1 MALGHG
7 RVLSTSSLLP
17 ISDRPTSQLMR
28 SGSVPQ
34 NHGPS
39 TQSRS
44 PSVPA
49 PARQRSVT
57 VAGVMKERLE
67 GQSLSSVTSA
77 SEAGASGMTVEQRKR
92 STTIGHLPPVPTTK
106 PPPLPGGLGE
116 SAGLRSSSVGQ
127 PPSRPVPGPP
137 QPAPLRPSRS
147 EFRRSRSISSDSR
160 PGTSPGSLPLRID
173 VQQRAPARPAT
184 AEGGTG
190 YANFW
195 DGPHST
201 RHAVLQK
208 ALPSIPQEV
217 SPAAS
222 PVKDN
227 DQTATSMFQ
236 EVVVPTRAAG
246 DLHGFSPS
254 LPVFRRSEEIA
265 DDQSR
270 SHSPESPAREEAT
283 TQAAAPSVSEQPS
296 SRLTGAL
303 PAPSPLRIPS
313 LVRRPAVSNASVTS
327 PRMGSPRTPRLPS
340 GPRPAPASPVHP
352 TPVVQDSPVVQRGA
366 GARSPS
372 RPRPELGI
380 TIGSHSTSSLATS
393 YPSPPPPPSI
403 PPPPPPVTT
412 TSPLLPSQLPPSSAA
427 PAVAT
432 TVAHVRAPSDSTH
445 SEDVKSPA
453 STEAPAVRSLPA
465 PPGAIPEYALHDGSR
480 PNHHSYRSESPSG
493 QSVLGSPPPYHVVC
507 WDCQP
512 PQDEQDEQRHH
523 TQQGQAEPPPNNA
536 NEARPLPSTASTE
549 GSFRRVRVRPPLPA
563 GPRMPSIRRRADT
576 LPSSGSR
583 RRRLRSSAEANDAVL
598 HSPVSRISSN
608 RWPAYT
614 LDGAK
619 LVFTSEQLQSTVSQA
634 IRHSA
639 QASSIRL
646 LRPEDVETR
655 IPTEL
660 SRLEERR
667 IDIKAQFASLKRARD
682 QTLSSLS
689 SMFSSTEAQGSGSQ
703 HVQELR
709 NVSARLDKLC
719 EDLHT
724 TGERIAELRSL
735 LAAHQSSALSVAL
748 RKLNSSFQRR
758 CAELNRE
765 REHARE
771 LEAERDEAWQHAS
784 AVAKEL
790 DEMCV
795 KVEGSTPGSS
805 RRSSRVIASRK
816 SSLRVSRAGL
826 RPSSSSRR
834 TSTISSGAKS
844 GYSSDSDGIPPVPRL
859 PGRSSLSPTA
869 GRRPRAL
876 SDGAIGHRQQRKLD
890 ASAPIWKHDRRV
902 RSRSVPPRASLAAGE
917 IDMRSYQLS

>member
-1 MALGHG
+1 M
-7 RVLSTSSLLP
+7 V
-17 ISDRPTSQLMR
+17 
-28 SGSVPQ
+28 
-34 NHGPS
+34 
-39 TQSRS
+39 
-44 PSVPA
+44 
-49 PARQRSVT
+49 
-57 VAGVMKERLE
+57 
-67 GQSLSSVTSA
+67 
-77 SEAGASGMTVEQRKR
+77 VEQRKR
-92 STTIGHLPPVPTTK
+92 SPTISDLPPIPTVK
-106 PPPLPGGLGE
+106 PPPLPSGSRNEG
-116 SAGLRSSSVGQ
+116 ARLRSSSVGQ
-127 PPSRPVPGPP
+127 PPSRPVPSPP

-147 EFRRSRSISSDSR
+147 EFRRSRSSSTDGR
-160 PGTSPGSLPLRID
+160 PGTSPGSPPLRID
-173 VQQRAPARPAT
+173 TQQRAPARPAT

-190 YANFW
+190 YTNFW

-201 RHAVLQK
+201 RHQGLYK
-208 ALPSIPQEV
+208 TLPSIPQEV

-222 PVKDN
+222 PVNDN
-227 DQTATSMFQ
+227 GQTATNMFQ
-236 EVVVPTRAAG
+236 DVIVPPRAAG

-254 LPVFRRSEEIA
+254 LPVFRRSEEVA
-265 DDQSR
+265 SDQSR
-270 SHSPESPAREEAT
+270 SHSPERQQSPVRDEPSK
-283 TQAAAPSVSEQPS
+283 AAAPSVPEQS
-296 SRLTGAL
+296 SRKVSGAL

-327 PRMGSPRTPRLPS
+327 PRIGSPRTPRLPS

-352 TPVVQDSPVVQRGA
+352 TPGAENSPTVQRGM

-380 TIGSHSTSSLATS
+380 TIGTRSTSSLATS

-403 PPPPPPVTT
+403 PPPPPPIST
-412 TSPLLPSQLPPSSAA
+412 TSPLPPSQLPPPTVA
-427 PAVAT
+427 PALAP
-432 TVAHVRAPSDSTH
+432 TVTHVRAPSGSTH

-453 STEAPAVRSLPA
+453 STEAPAIRSLPA

-480 PNHHSYRSESPSG
+480 SNHHRSESPSG

-507 WDCQP
+507 WDCPP
-512 PQDEQDEQRHH
+512 PQGDEDEGSHRAQRSQD
-523 TQQGQAEPPPNNA
+523 EPPPTDA
-536 NEARPLPSTASTE
+536 NEAPPLPSTASTE

-583 RRRLRSSAEANDAVL
+583 RRRLRSSAEASDAIH
-598 HSPVSRISSN
+598 HSPISRTPSS

-619 LVFTSEQLQSTVSQA
+619 LVFSSEQLQSTVSQA

-646 LRPEDVETR
+646 LRPEDVETK
-655 IPTEL
+655 IPVEL

-667 IDIKAQFASLKRARD
+667 TDIKAQFASLKRARD
-682 QTLSSLS
+682 QTLASLS
-689 SMFSSTEAQGSGSQ
+689 SMYNSTEAQGSGS
-703 HVQELR
+703 HIVQELR

-719 EDLHT
+719 EDLHST
-724 TGERIAELRSL
+724 DERIAELRSL
-735 LAAHQSSALSVAL
+735 LEAHQSSALSVAL
-748 RKLNSSFQRR
+748 RKLNGSFQRR
-758 CAELNRE
+758 CAELTRE
-765 REHARE
+765 RERAKE

-816 SSLRVSRAGL
+816 SSLRVSKAGL

-834 TSTISSGAKS
+834 TSTISFGAKS
-844 GYSSDSDGIPPVPRL
+844 GYSSDDDGIPLVPRIPRL
-859 PGRSSLSPTA
+859 SLSLTA
-869 GRRPRAL
+869 SRRPRVCQKAYL
-876 SDGAIGHRQQRKLD
+876 SVFMHAHFLC
-890 ASAPIWKHDRRV
+890 RRY
-902 RSRSVPPRASLAAGE
+902 PTEL
-917 IDMRSYQLS
+917 